1 MGTFWVAARDGLE
14 LKTRVEQ
21 HAPRCHLDMVSRD
34 RELRKGHTAAGAPDD
49 HAATILRRPVRSSL
63 QDIKANLIA
72 VRTVPNRRK
81 ESGGQHAI
89 MTTER
94 LRTREKSRREV

>member
-63 QDIKANLIA
+63 QDIKANLIPERSQGAKYELDDA
-72 VRTVPNRRK
+72 VRDHLSFLWTWLVDL
-81 ESGGQHAI
+81 Q
-89 MTTER
+89 
-94 LRTREKSRREV
+94 LVV